1 MLFWI
6 VRFVVRTL
14 FLYVGFC
21 ASPFFRTLVDWLPPT
36 THPPPSFPHHS
47 QVATKPRH
55 QREPTDA
62 LTAANQFAT
71 GCFCVAWVARPWVQ
85 VTFKTI
91 SRRSGAR
98 KNGLWFLNPEWD
110 LSGCLSHSMSHVII
124 QQDWALNAQ
133 PHGIQI
139 FNVMSILGVF
149 YLFDFSLL
157 GDGVWNSYLYAFA
170 YF

>member
-1 MLFWI
+1 
-6 VRFVVRTL
+6 
-14 FLYVGFC
+14 
-21 ASPFFRTLVDWLPPT
+21 
-36 THPPPSFPHHS
+36 
-47 QVATKPRH
+47 
-55 QREPTDA
+55 
-62 LTAANQFAT
+62 
-71 GCFCVAWVARPWVQ
+71 
-85 VTFKTI
+85 
-91 SRRSGAR
+91 
-98 KNGLWFLNPEWD
+98 
-110 LSGCLSHSMSHVII
+110 MSHVII